1 MSVGQE
7 RNMVTRITIS
17 VLFVFCII
25 GFGATAIA
33 TFKINML
40 EKNVEAHKLA
50 MTFANKAIHTLYDET
65 LFLKDK
71 GMDL

>member
-1 MSVGQE
+1 MTK
-7 RNMVTRITIS
+7 NIAIS

-25 GFGATAIA
+25 GFGASSLAS
-33 TFKINML
+33 FKINTL
-40 EKNVEAHKLA
+40 EKNVEAQKLA
-50 MTFANKAIHTLYDET
+50 MTFANKAIHTLYDKT

>member
-1 MSVGQE
+1 MIARV
-7 RNMVTRITIS
+7 TIS

-25 GFGATAIA
+25 GFGANVIA
-33 TFKINML
+33 TSKINML

-50 MTFANKAIHTLYDET
+50 MTFANQAIHTLYDET

-71 GMDL
+71 GIDNE

>member
-1 MSVGQE
+1 MTK
-7 RNMVTRITIS
+7 NIAIS

-25 GFGATAIA
+25 GFGASSLAS
-33 TFKINML
+33 FKINTL
-40 EKNVEAHKLA
+40 EKNVEAQKLA

-65 LFLKDK
+65 LVLKDK